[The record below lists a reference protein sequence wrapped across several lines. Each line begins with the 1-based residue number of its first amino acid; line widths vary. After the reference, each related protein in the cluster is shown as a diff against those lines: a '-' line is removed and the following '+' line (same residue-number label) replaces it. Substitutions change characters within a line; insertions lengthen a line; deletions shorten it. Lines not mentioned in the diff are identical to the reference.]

1 MDDPTGWY
9 WIMSKPYYVKFE
21 VPKDLVNAIYE
32 APGIAKD
39 SGKII
44 ITKK

>member
-1 MDDPTGWY
+1 
-9 WIMSKPYYVKFE
+9 MSKPYYVKFE

-32 APGIAKD
+32 ALRIAKD